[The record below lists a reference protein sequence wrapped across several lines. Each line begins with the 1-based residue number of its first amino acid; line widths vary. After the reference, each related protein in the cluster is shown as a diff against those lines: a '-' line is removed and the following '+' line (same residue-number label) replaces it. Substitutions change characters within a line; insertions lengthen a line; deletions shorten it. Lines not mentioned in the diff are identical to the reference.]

1 MATNIVL
8 VYKCG
13 FIGIE
18 HENFRFVMYD
28 GLEWDRIEWNRMGY
42 PIANLCLK
50 GQSTFCSALGA
61 SIPFDQDSNLS
72 VEISHT
78 HRIAFMK
85 QEPPAG
91 PLFFLRVSSVLWF
104 YHDITVGETIMFP
117 YFLCVFW
124 LLLPFFI
131 IFSWQNRHVY
141 HFWSCL
147 IFFVGE
153 PETTAYFHISFSI
166 WRSPGSSR

>member
-117 YFLCVFW
+117 YFLCVF
-124 LLLPFFI
+124 
-131 IFSWQNRHVY
+131 
-141 HFWSCL
+141 
-147 IFFVGE
+147 
-153 PETTAYFHISFSI
+153 
-166 WRSPGSSR
+166 